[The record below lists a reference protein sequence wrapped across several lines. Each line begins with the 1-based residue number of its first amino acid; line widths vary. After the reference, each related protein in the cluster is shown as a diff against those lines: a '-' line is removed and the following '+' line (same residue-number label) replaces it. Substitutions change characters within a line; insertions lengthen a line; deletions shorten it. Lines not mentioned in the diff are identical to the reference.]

1 MDFSA
6 ILNLVIGLLFIYF
19 LVALVCSTV
28 QEIIA
33 NGLNLREENLEKW
46 LTDTF
51 RENNLGEKILN
62 HRLVDGLTAAGR
74 KASYIPSRVF
84 SGVLL
89 DLVNDS
95 EKPYTP
101 ESLLKALETTELLP
115 ADFKRKLAQIISET
129 NGNLEFVK
137 AEIEAWFNDAMLR
150 ITGTYKKNT
159 QKIIIAI
166 SIGVVLALNIDT
178 IRIIQYLYNHPAE
191 SAALADQIS
200 ENIESLDPNL
210 NPAAFDSLSTEEKI
224 NVNLEELKTLKA
236 QLDAT
241 QVPIGWQKPDGELS
255 PSEVVNKI
263 LGLLFS
269 IVAGIV
275 GAPFWFDILNK
286 VVSLRSSGAKPKDD

>member
-6 ILNLVIGLLFIYF
+6 ILSLVIGLLFIYF

-33 NGLNLREENLEKW
+33 NALNMRAENLEKW

-51 RENNLGEKILN
+51 RESNLGEKILN

-89 DLVNDS
+89 DLVNDT

-101 ESLLKALETTELLP
+101 ESLLKALETTTLLP

-129 NGNLEFVK
+129 NGDLEFVK
-137 AEIEAWFNDAMLR
+137 GEIEAWFNDAMLR

-166 SIGVVLALNIDT
+166 SIGVVIALNIDT

-191 SAALADQIS
+191 STALADRIS
-200 ENIESLDPNL
+200 ENIESLDPSL
-210 NPAAFDSLSTEEKI
+210 NPIASDSLTTEEKI
-224 NVNLEELKTLKA
+224 NLNLEELKTLKA
-236 QLDAT
+236 QLEAT
-241 QVPIGWQKPDGELS
+241 QVPIGWQTPDGVLGFG
-255 PSEVVNKI
+255 EVVNKV

-269 IVAGIV
+269 IVAGVV

-286 VVSLRSSGAKPKDD
+286 VVNLRSSGAKPKDD

>member
-6 ILNLVIGLLFIYF
+6 ILNLVIGLIFIYF
-19 LVALVCSTV
+19 LVSLLCSTI

-33 NGLNLREENLEKW
+33 NALNMRAENLEKW
-46 LTDTF
+46 LKDTF

-74 KASYIPSRVF
+74 KASYIPSKVF

-95 EKPYTP
+95 DKPYTP
-101 ESLLKALETTELLP
+101 ESLLKALETTDRVP

-137 AEIEAWFNDAMLR
+137 AEIEAWFNDAMVR

-159 QKIIIAI
+159 QKIIIVI
-166 SIGVVLALNIDT
+166 SFGVVMALNIDT
-178 IRIIQYLYNHPAE
+178 LRIIQYLYNHPAE
-191 SAALADQIS
+191 SAALADRIS
-200 ENIESLDPNL
+200 ENIESLDPKAS
-210 NPAAFDSLSTEEKI
+210 PEGYDSLSTEEKI

-236 QLDAT
+236 QLEAT
-241 QVPIGWQKPDGELS
+241 QVPLGWQQPDGELS
-255 PSEVVNKI
+255 LSEVVNKI

-269 IVAGIV
+269 IVAGVV

-286 VVSLRSSGAKPKDD
+286 VVSLRSSGAKPEDD

>member
-33 NGLNLREENLEKW
+33 NALNMRAENLEKW
-46 LTDTF
+46 LKDTF

-89 DLVNDS
+89 DLVNGTD
-95 EKPYTP
+95 KPYTP
-101 ESLLKALETTELLP
+101 ESLLKALEDTDLLP

-129 NGNLEFVK
+129 HGDLEFVK

-166 SIGVVLALNIDT
+166 SIGVVMALNIDT
-178 IRIIQYLYNHPAE
+178 IRIVQYLYNHPAE
-191 SAALADQIS
+191 SAALADRVS
-200 ENIESLDPNL
+200 ENIESLDPEL
-210 NPAAFDSLSTEEKI
+210 NPPASDSLTTEEKI
-224 NVNLEELKTLKA
+224 NVNLEELKMLKA
-236 QLDAT
+236 QLEAT
-241 QVPIGWQKPDGELS
+241 QVPIGWQTPDGVLS
-255 PSEVVNKI
+255 FGEVVNKV

-269 IVAGIV
+269 IVAGVV

-286 VVSLRSSGAKPKDD
+286 VVNLRSSGAKPKDD